1 MTLTQVTRR
10 TGEPPD
16 SLLAVATAGLTKRF
30 GDRTVVDGVDLAIPR
45 GSVCGFVGPNGAGKT
60 TTLRM
65 LLGLI
70 RPTSGGGEILGG
82 SLASPPATCTRSARL
97 SNRPRST
104 RS

>member
-1 MTLTQVTRR
+1 MTQLAPR
-10 TGEPPD
+10 TGEPPGA
-16 SLLAVATAGLTKRF
+16 SLAVLTTGLTKRF
-30 GDRTVVDGVDLAIPR
+30 GDRTVVDDVGLAIPI

-70 RPTSGGGEILGG
+70 RPTAGGGEILGG
-82 SLASPPATCTRSARL
+82 SLASPPATCTRSAR
-97 SNRPRST
+97 SSSRRRST